1 MNRRSRDIVQVAA
14 ASSSKRLKI
23 SSDDIRKS
31 EIDYNNHLN
40 HNIQMSLKRLQTKSD
55 IVPDS
60 RASLFS
66 LLLSKGKAFHF
77 PNAVLPKQLRR
88 KRIAT
93 NTEVALGKHGGLCL
107 KKELGQGA
115 YGRVILM
122 DDTESSQRNKIAVKV
137 QTPTGCLSWEY
148 TVLQRLEQ
156 RLIQDGKE
164 DTNYDFPRPISFI
177 SVADGGILSM
187 SAASESGLNLVDLY
201 NFYNLILGE
210 PAVPELIALHYISI
224 ALAIIEKLHWYGRI
238 LVSISYVLLVVRKIV
253 DLKSHPLFYL
263 LALRC
268 KTRQFR
274 VVLLHMSQK

>member
-55 IVPDS
+55 IVP
-60 RASLFS
+60 ASLLS

-224 ALAIIEKLHWYGRI
+224 ALGIIEKLHWYGRI
-238 LVSISYVLLVVRKIV
+238 LVSISYVLLVVRKN
-253 DLKSHPLFYL
+253 DKSQISSFILSFSI
-263 LALRC
+263 A
-268 KTRQFR
+268 
-274 VVLLHMSQK
+274 M